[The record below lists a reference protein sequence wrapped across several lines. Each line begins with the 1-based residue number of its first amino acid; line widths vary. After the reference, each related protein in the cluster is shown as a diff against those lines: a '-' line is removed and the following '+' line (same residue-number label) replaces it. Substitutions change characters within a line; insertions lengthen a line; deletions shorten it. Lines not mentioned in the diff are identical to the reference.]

1 MNIGIKLLKFVY
13 SGITLKTM
21 KVARIE
27 YISKYLFNFPP
38 YFNYTRIAN
47 ILNTLV
53 KGCYFRRLFL
63 NIFVIYL
70 RIWAVCVLDSFWK
83 PSVRNPILLITRSI
97 HYYIFVIIIF
107 YYGDLGLLKII
118 PQSLRVLI
126 NANI

>member
-1 MNIGIKLLKFVY
+1 LNIGIKLLKFVY

-38 YFNYTRIAN
+38 YFNSTRIAN

-53 KGCYFRRLFL
+53 KGCYFRKLFF

-70 RIWAVCVLDSFWK
+70 KIWAACVLDSFWT
-83 PSVRNPILLITRSI
+83 PSVRNPILLITMSI
-97 HYYIFVIIIF
+97 LYYILVIIIF
-107 YYGDLGLLKII
+107 YYGVLGLLKII
-118 PQSLRVLI
+118 SESLRVLRK
-126 NANI
+126 ANI